1 MTDFLLSE
9 NITCISELKKNPGKF
24 KSNKSTCV
32 LSHNKPAYYMVH
44 PLEYARLLRIEKEFN
59 STLYRGE

>member
-9 NITCISELKKNPGKF
+9 NITCISELKKNPSKF
-24 KSNKSTCV
+24 KTNKSTCV